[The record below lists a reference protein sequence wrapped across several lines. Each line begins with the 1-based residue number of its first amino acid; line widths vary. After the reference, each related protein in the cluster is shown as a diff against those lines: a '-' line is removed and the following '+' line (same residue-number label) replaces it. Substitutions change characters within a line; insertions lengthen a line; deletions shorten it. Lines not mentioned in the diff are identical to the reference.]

1 MRAAL
6 RRSWSDGL
14 GSSVVRFGFR
24 ELPDPGPDGVRG
36 RPIVDVVVE
45 GLEIAPQACLLD
57 SGATAVRFGAYLA
70 ELCGIELSEAPRRQL
85 AVGGAVVEARL
96 ADVNLLVGDDEDS
109 YAWTAPVWF
118 CEPWL
123 PAFGLLG
130 LTGFF
135 DHFEVTIASYEEW
148 IELTPINP

>member
-1 MRAAL
+1 
-6 RRSWSDGL
+6 
-14 GSSVVRFGFR
+14 
-24 ELPDPGPDGVRG
+24 
-36 RPIVDVVVE
+36 VVVE